1 VAEHLVS
8 EKTATSRDWT
18 EAHRAAVV
26 DEMNH
31 VLANPTF
38 KSSKRCVALLRYLV
52 DHALAEEEDGTKER
66 TLGIEVFGRDANY
79 DTNADP
85 IVRRTANEIRKRL
98 AQYYQESTLDHAV
111 KIRLVAG
118 SYLPEFDFVSE
129 NLSWEPIKEKLPEKS
144 PEPFTLHRND
154 GVQSEKRKNF
164 FRRNWLLAIAGALL
178 IVISGLLLIRLDAF
192 RSPEYWVWKPLL
204 DSGGRI
210 TVCLSDLTPL
220 GSGQGNV
227 STQAASSDA
236 PPALISHGSP
246 QDASFADVHVAHE
259 ISTQLLGFKKETSLQ
274 PSSAL
279 TFQDFRQRPTVL
291 IGGANNPWALILLK
305 GLRYTVQIDPKTQ
318 DKWIQDAQNPSTR
331 NWKID
336 GKLQS
341 TDTFDDYA
349 VVTRFFYKETGQW
362 ILALS
367 GLEAHG
373 TEAAGELVADP
384 AFAKFIPTSV
394 RPHGNFQIVL
404 RASVIRGS
412 TGPLEILA
420 VHTW

>member
-1 VAEHLVS
+1 
-8 EKTATSRDWT
+8 
-18 EAHRAAVV
+18 VV
-26 DEMNH
+26 DEMNR

-66 TLGIEVFGRDANY
+66 TLGIEVFGRDPDY

-98 AQYYQESTLDHAV
+98 AQYYQESTFDHAV

-118 SYLPEFDFVSE
+118 SYLPEFDFVSA
-129 NLSWEPIKEKLPEKS
+129 NLTWEPVKEKLPEQS
-144 PEPFTLHRND
+144 PEPFTLHRHS
-154 GVQSEKRKNF
+154 GAPIEKRENL
-164 FRRNWLLAIAGALL
+164 FRRYWVLAIVGTLL
-178 IVISGLLLIRLDAF
+178 IVIGGLFVIRLDIF

-204 DSGGRI
+204 DSGDRI

-227 STQAASSDA
+227 GSQAIDSATASSDA

-246 QDASFADVHVAHE
+246 QDASFADVNVAHE

-279 TFQDFRQRPTVL
+279 TFQDFRQRPAVL

-305 GLRYTVQIDPKTQ
+305 DLRYTVRIDPKTR
-318 DKWIQDAQNPSTR
+318 DKWIQDAQNPSAR
-331 NWKID
+331 DWKID
-336 GKLQS
+336 GRLQS
-341 TDTFDDYA
+341 SDTFDD
-349 VVTRFFYKETGQW
+349 
-362 ILALS
+362 
-367 GLEAHG
+367 
-373 TEAAGELVADP
+373 
-384 AFAKFIPTSV
+384 
-394 RPHGNFQIVL
+394 
-404 RASVIRGS
+404 
-412 TGPLEILA
+412 
-420 VHTW
+420 